1 MSLARNVGK
10 VVGKGMKVSYQSVD
24 NVVDKAYTKV
34 GQVVYDTG
42 IKAKNAA
49 SKAVTNEKIV
59 SKTKKTV
66 GTVGKGF
73 QKADQLVDKG
83 LDAIGA
89 GGSKAVNS
97 AIGQKLK
104 IKERSKPFV
113 NKLDDDGNVAKTWD
127 NLYTGKKLNPLYTTI
142 GVGAV
147 TAVTA
152 AQIKAGKTIAPIAS
166 SIRNVEHGGP
176 PEIMLY
182 DGVGQQSAPS
192 NLNANGNLVF
202 GLHNQRKG

>member
-10 VVGKGMKVSYQSVD
+10 IVGKGMKVSYQSVD
-24 NVVDKAYTKV
+24 NAIDKAYTKV
-34 GQVVYDTG
+34 GQTVYAYG
-42 IKAKNAA
+42 AGMKAKNA
-49 SKAVTNEKIV
+49 V
-59 SKTKKTV
+59 
-66 GTVGKGF
+66 
-73 QKADQLVDKG
+73 
-83 LDAIGA
+83 
-89 GGSKAVNS
+89 
-97 AIGQKLK
+97 K
-104 IKERSKPFV
+104 IKEKAKPFV
-113 NKLDDDGNVAKTWD
+113 DKIDDGNVVKRWD

-152 AQIKAGKTIAPIAS
+152 AQIEAGKTMAPITS